1 MSNSTH
7 ECLGKWRRE
16 REGERDLKLIEVY
29 EHRLSINTNFSSKA
43 GYASRINITIDA
55 ELGVVKVPSAVF
67 SPSPPP
73 PFFVVYTRVKMLS
86 SVSSPLKSLF
96 RACQWFE
103 GAKLQLEITDIHSF
117 LCCLYLEGFRIPP
130 ASRAHPVYDCK
141 NRMWKFME
149 DVEDDDVWLKVVQSV
164 SFLSPSFFLMRDSS
178 ILLTLILRKSC
189 FYRDIVGGI
198 VITYR
203 F

>member
-1 MSNSTH
+1 MQNSV
-7 ECLGKWRRE
+7 W
-16 REGERDLKLIEVY
+16 
-29 EHRLSINTNFSSKA
+29 
-43 GYASRINITIDA
+43 SRFQ
-55 ELGVVKVPSAVF
+55 VPF
-67 SPSPPP
+67 FPPSPPPPLSP

-178 ILLTLILRKSC
+178 MTFDIDPSKILFLSRYRWRNRDNVSFLIC
-189 FYRDIVGGI
+189 FKGY
-198 VITYR
+198 Y
-203 F
+203 